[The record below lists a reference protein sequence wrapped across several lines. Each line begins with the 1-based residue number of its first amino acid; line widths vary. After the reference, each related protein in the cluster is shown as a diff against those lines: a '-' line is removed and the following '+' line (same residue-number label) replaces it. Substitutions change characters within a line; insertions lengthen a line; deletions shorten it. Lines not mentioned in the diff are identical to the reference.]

1 MVSLIGQKLFSL
13 MPSQLLVFTLV
24 PFAFGV
30 RSKKSSQRLVLRIL
44 FSVFSC
50 RNFMASGLV
59 IKSLI
64 YFELIFVNGVRQWSS
79 FIFCMWLSSVP
90 NAIYWKNCPF
100 PSVYSWLLC
109 QKLIDHRNV
118 SLFMDSLFCSI
129 DLCVH
134 FYTINILFWLIQLCN
149 IVWNQEARHL

>member
-1 MVSLIGQKLFSL
+1 MSSSIGCFFTLLMVSLIGQKLFSL
-13 MPSQLLVFTLV
+13 MSSHLLVFTLV
-24 PFAFGV
+24 LFAFGV
-30 RSKKSSQRLVLRIL
+30 KSKKSSQRLVSRIL

-64 YFELIFVNGVRQWSS
+64 YFELIFVNGVSSCSVSFFCMSS
-79 FIFCMWLSSVP
+79 FP

-100 PSVYSWLLC
+100 PTVYSWLLC
-109 QKLIDHRNV
+109 QKLIGHRNV
-118 SLFMDSLFCSI
+118 DLFMDSLFCSI

-134 FYTINILFWLIQLCN
+134 FYTNDILFWLI
-149 IVWNQEARHL
+149 